1 MKFPSFSKG
10 GEVGFNMTPMI
21 DVVFLLLIFF
31 MVGTKMSDSE
41 RSIALKVPV
50 VSDAAPLTEPPN
62 SREILVYEDGRI
74 ELDQRTVTIES
85 LREEL
90 AAAKRE
96 YADLGVIVRGDAKG
110 AFQNVATVLSACREA
125 GIDDMGI
132 SVRMAGVA
140 PSGDRNRR

>member
-1 MKFPSFSKG
+1 MPLKPVQDELPSM
-10 GEVGFNMTPMI
+10 NMTPMI

-50 VSDAAPLTEPPN
+50 VRDAAPLTEPPN
-62 SREILVYEDGRI
+62 SREILVYEDGHI

-132 SVRMAGVA
+132 SVRMAGAA